1 MAAASGFTVVG
12 SGVVGSELALDLKA
26 FFPDKPVNVV
36 TRSEVGFLPRV
47 PGAHE
52 FVAKVC
58 DEKGVGLVT
67 GKVIKKTD
75 EDGRLVT
82 ADGEH
87 IGDKGART
95 CELTGCSNMT
105 RAFHRTCPPPSA
117 FSPTPSTQLGVHS
130 SLSGPARRS
139 HASGDI
145 RPRRRRETRVRA
157 EPAAAAVRRH
167 LDWLKRRVGVR
178 GGCESHHPSTPPARH
193 RPAELPALIAAL
205 PTPLTTARGVTGVPA
220 DELHR
225 AHL

>member
-95 CELTGCSNMT
+95 CELTGCSNLT
-105 RAFHRTCPPPSA
+105 RAFHRTWHPPHLCTTADSAFAPPPDR
-117 FSPTPSTQLGVHS
+117 LGN
-130 SLSGPARRS
+130 
-139 HASGDI
+139 
-145 RPRRRRETRVRA
+145 
-157 EPAAAAVRRH
+157 
-167 LDWLKRRVGVR
+167 WLHT
-178 GGCESHHPSTPPARH
+178 EH
-193 RPAELPALIAAL
+193 ELL
-205 PTPLTTARGVTGVPA
+205 G
-220 DELHR
+220 
-225 AHL
+225 